1 MPDVHCLIGNSRK
14 ILENHRYG
22 PIPNW
27 KPLHSLCLEPL
38 PVAPY
43 QLQGLRQSRGGFRRA
58 RLCRS
63 DDNCRNRRC
72 YRGQSSIPNLSQ
84 FPTILPP
91 SWKKD
96 RKVFFT
102 SKAPR
107 VTGIPQAVQR
117 CPKDFW
123 FLAHAKESKEASS
136 VALFWIGSRLGHP
149 ENRWYQSLWVASSPG
164 TSQKLIEAY
173 WSQSSLS

>member
-1 MPDVHCLIGNSRK
+1 MSQGRPGESMARYPVHPRLSHQTTGSGYSLYIIYSWMMPDVHCLIGNSRK

-117 CPKDFW
+117 CPKDF
-123 FLAHAKESKEASS
+123 
-136 VALFWIGSRLGHP
+136 
-149 ENRWYQSLWVASSPG
+149 
-164 TSQKLIEAY
+164 
-173 WSQSSLS
+173 